1 MKKVNIIKKI
11 RKKVLNQTETQ
22 RKAVKNNNPLIYN
35 KTKDKVHQL
44 IILHNK

>member
-1 MKKVNIIKKI
+1 MKKVNIIRKI
-11 RKKVLNQTETQ
+11 RKKVRNQTETQ
-22 RKAVKNNNPLIYN
+22 KKAVKNNNQSTYN